1 MEIIKPVQSPR
12 SEIIKNKRKPKITSI
27 KHEVVKIYVWELPI
41 RVFHWINAIAI
52 VLLMA
57 TGIYIGNPFL
67 SATVPEEAYYSY
79 VMGWVRYIHFFSAF
93 LFTLNLVV
101 RLYWTLKGN
110 KYTTIN
116 PFKAAFWKGIFET
129 IKYYLFM
136 KNKKTHYIGH
146 NPLAQLSY
154 LIIIGLGSIIMVLT
168 GFRLYTE
175 PQPESF
181 LGQMFA
187 WVPVLFGD
195 TSFSIRSWHHIVAWV
210 FITFIVMHVYMAVRD
225 DYMQRNGTL
234 SSIFTGYKTEPKD
247 VVNDGD
253 QHE

>member
-1 MEIIKPVQSPR
+1 
-12 SEIIKNKRKPKITSI
+12 
-27 KHEVVKIYVWELPI
+27 VVKIYVWELPI

-136 KNKKTHYIGH
+136 KNKKPHYIGH

>member
-12 SEIIKNKRKPKITSI
+12 TEITKNKRKPKITSI
-27 KHEVVKIYVWELPI
+27 KHEMVKIYVWELPI

-110 KYTTIN
+110 KYTMIN
-116 PFKAAFWKGIFET
+116 PFKAAFWKGIIET

-136 KNKKTHYIGH
+136 KNKKPHYVGH

-154 LIIIGLGSIIMVLT
+154 LIVIGLGSIIMVLT

-181 LGQMFA
+181 FGQMFA

-195 TSFSIRSWHHIVAWV
+195 ASFSVRSWHHIVAWV
-210 FITFIVMHVYMAVRD
+210 FITFIVVHVYMAIRD
-225 DYMQRNGTL
+225 DYMHRNGTL
-234 SSIFTGYKTEPKD
+234 SSIFTGYKTESKD
-247 VVNDGD
+247 AVNDGD